1 MNLAPSQPRYP
12 SPGAGPGARAM
23 SFTLDE
29 VRGILLVEAERIA
42 NSREEAEVLVDDALA
57 EAIVHYGTPRN
68 GAVN

>member
-1 MNLAPSQPRYP
+1 
-12 SPGAGPGARAM
+12 M